1 MNTPLRKES
10 ALDNP
15 SGNGKATVRGTLIFA
30 AAFFWL
36 IAPIAVFFIFHK
48 PFPAETWDRLREM
61 AADLLAAGWILWIAI
76 GIGRPFFQGDPIPLL
91 ERIALSGALG
101 LGVLGLSVL
110 GIVWAGIPA
119 GAAVS
124 LLCIILTLVVSVPLI
139 RGIAGFVKQRPQH
152 NLDHG
157 AFSLFLGCFAGLS
170 LLLSLGI
177 ALAPPAAWDALVYH
191 LRLPQQIL
199 AEGSLKVGG
208 DSLFRELPQNAEML
222 FTAAMALTGRAES
235 AAVLGWG
242 AACLALLGMT
252 GTARRMGLRHAL
264 LPAALLLSGDT
275 LARSMGWGYVD
286 WISALFGYCALCAI
300 SHREKHGV
308 WTAYAGLFAGFAAGT
323 KYTAGIIFAV
333 LILSVFSLRNWK
345 DFLSGVVGL
354 SAGFFLAFLPWI
366 FRGIA
371 FFGNP
376 LPPLLD
382 SGSLAEIKMAFFTG
396 QPLGDAWWM
405 AVVMPFL
412 QSTIGIYGAMP
423 FGVTIGPLLF
433 AFLPGALVRRGG
445 DRPADASLL
454 KLCGLCA
461 LLFWAA
467 CGVGAFF
474 SASLI
479 QPRLYLSLFPG
490 LALLAA
496 YGFEGLW
503 NIRLAKIRIGAAA
516 AALGALVLAAQA
528 GGFFQSWIG
537 SGIPAY
543 LTGSQT
549 RTAYLENN
557 LGWYMRAM
565 DSIRSLPDGSKV
577 LTLWEPRGFYCAQS
591 CTEDATIDRWYL
603 AMRSGKTVEEIL
615 AGWREQGI
623 THVLLFDTGAEFER
637 AGRSEYSPSD
647 WEMLERLQTL
657 LREVERFGGGYTLYL
672 LSADE

>member
-1 MNTPLRKES
+1 MRKE
-10 ALDNP
+10 AEPENP
-15 SGNGKATVRGTLIFA
+15 ARDGKIDLRSGLLFT

-48 PFPAETWDRLREM
+48 PFPSETWDRLREM
-61 AADLLAAGWILWIAI
+61 AVDLLAAGWMLWIAV
-76 GIGRPFFQGDPIPLL
+76 GIGWLFFKDCAIPLL
-91 ERIALSGALG
+91 ERIVLSGGLG
-101 LGVLGLSVL
+101 LGVLGLGVL
-110 GIVWAGIPA
+110 GLAWAGIPA
-119 GAAVS
+119 GAAVFI
-124 LLCIILTLVVSVPLI
+124 LFILLTLVVSVPLI
-139 RGIAGFVKQRPQH
+139 RGVAGYVKQSPRL
-152 NLDHG
+152 NFEGG
-157 AFSLFLGCFAGLS
+157 AFSLFLGCFTGLS
-170 LLLSLGI
+170 ILLSLGI

-199 AEGSLKVGG
+199 AEGSLQITG

-242 AACLALLGMT
+242 AACLALLGLA
-252 GTARRMGLRHAL
+252 GTARRMGLRHSL

-286 WISALFGYCALCAI
+286 WISALFGYCALCAV
-300 SHREKHGV
+300 SHREKHGL
-308 WTAYAGLFAGFAAGT
+308 WIAYAGVFAGFAAGT

-333 LILSVFSLRNWK
+333 LLLSIFQPRNWK
-345 DFLSGVVGL
+345 TFLQQAAVL
-354 SAGFFLAFLPWI
+354 TAGFFLAFLPWI
-366 FRGIA
+366 LRGFT

-396 QPLGDAWWM
+396 RPLAEAWWM
-405 AVVMPFL
+405 AAVMPFL

-433 AFLPGALVRRGG
+433 AFLPGAMARRGG
-445 DRPADASLL
+445 DRPVDGILL
-454 KLCGLCA
+454 KLGGLCA

-467 CGVGAFF
+467 CGAGAFF

-490 LALLAA
+490 IALLAA

-503 NIRLAKIRIGAAA
+503 NIRLAKIRVGAAA

-537 SGIPAY
+537 SGVPAY

-549 RTAYLENN
+549 RTTYLENN

-565 DSIRSLPDGSKV
+565 DAIRALPDDSKV

-591 CTEDATIDRWYL
+591 CLEDATIDRWYL
-603 AMRSGKTVEEIL
+603 AMRSGKTAEEIL
-615 AGWREQGI
+615 AGWRAQGI

-647 WEMLERLQTL
+647 WEALERLQAL
-657 LREVERFGGGYTLYL
+657 LPVVETFGGGYTLYL